1 MNDQIDVVGTG
12 LQHLTSQ
19 QGYSD
24 VMRRFSGFKN
34 SFKIVSKIKPI
45 LLLPNFLILFEIS
58 APRYNRHSIGKQCK
72 PSVDISSL
80 FFNSRN
86 KLD

>member
-34 SFKIVSKIKPI
+34 SFKIVNKNKAYPI
-45 LLLPNFLILFEIS
+45 I
-58 APRYNRHSIGKQCK
+58 
-72 PSVDISSL
+72 D
-80 FFNSRN
+80 
-86 KLD
+86 